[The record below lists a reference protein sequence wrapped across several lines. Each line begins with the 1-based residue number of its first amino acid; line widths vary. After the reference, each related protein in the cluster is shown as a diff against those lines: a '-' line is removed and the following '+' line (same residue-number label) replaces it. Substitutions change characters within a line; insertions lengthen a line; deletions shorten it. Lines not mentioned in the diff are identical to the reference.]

1 MHTKEGEFVK
11 VEERAKA
18 IKIANDFVA
27 NEKFHKINGNN
38 PSLGI
43 DLSSLLLRMV
53 TKSETISN
61 TMEIMMN
68 PKPITLRKVDDEET
82 ADLMTRMSSSQAA
95 IIPVLPT
102 ILFSLPL
109 CVPYFLAL
117 RLAASRTLSP
127 PICTKISYLFGSAL
141 LAVPAMYLF
150 TSDTAPNTFRKR
162 HMLLWPWEDQ
172 KLIHKANQCV
182 ENVLTSEEIISEN
195 DVRHKL
201 IEHIMNRL
209 WENNKNLVQNDDIK
223 KPTVYLIKNDDL
235 LDGVSYPCSTITLT
249 TCWLRLVDYDEDLLA
264 VVLSHEIAHILQNHA
279 SEFYGLSFTLKALTQ
294 LREFFYTIKS
304 IIPGMNRESNLSR
317 PSVYLQKHSQLLEQE
332 ADLLGQ
338 EIMAN
343 AGYDPAKAIELWEL
357 MCNIS
362 SPKVPDDSHD
372 DDGHGVRHSSENCE
386 ENPSFKYHPSREQR
400 VKYLTENL
408 INVQKIYSEKTKII
422 TSNNNEEFERDLG
435 LRRLELTVC
444 AIFGER

>member
-1 MHTKEGEFVK
+1 MLSISARSVISKNLFSKNLFGKNVLLHKSIQRNYNPFITNNNNTLYA
-11 VEERAKA
+11 RS
-18 IKIANDFVA
+18 
-27 NEKFHKINGNN
+27 KINCYNLNN
-38 PSLGI
+38 LNSKT
-43 DLSSLLLRMV
+43 SFH
-53 TKSETISN
+53 
-61 TMEIMMN
+61 
-68 PKPITLRKVDDEET
+68 
-82 ADLMTRMSSSQAA
+82 SSSQAA

-102 ILFSLPL
+102 ILFSAPL

-117 RLAASRTLSP
+117 RLAASKTLSP
-127 PICTKISYLFGSAL
+127 PICTKLSYLFGSAL
-141 LAVPAMYLF
+141 LAVPTMFLF

-172 KLIHKANQCV
+172 KLIRKANECV
-182 ENVLTSEEIISEN
+182 ENVLTSEEIVSVN
-195 DVRHKL
+195 DVRYKL

-209 WENNKNLVQNDDIK
+209 WENNNDLIQKDDVK
-223 KPTVYLIKNDDL
+223 KPTFYLIKNDEL

-264 VVLSHEIAHILQNHA
+264 VVLSHEIAHIIQNHA

-294 LREFFYTIKS
+294 LREFLNTIIS

-338 EIMAN
+338 VIMAN

-372 DDGHGVRHSSENCE
+372 DDGHGVRHSSENFE
-386 ENPSFKYHPSREQR
+386 ENPSFKYHPTREQR

-408 INVQKIYSEKTKII
+408 ISVQKIYDEKTKSIA
-422 TSNNNEEFERDLG
+422 SKNKEFERDLG
-435 LRRLELTVC
+435 LRRLELTVS
-444 AIFGER
+444 AIFGKR